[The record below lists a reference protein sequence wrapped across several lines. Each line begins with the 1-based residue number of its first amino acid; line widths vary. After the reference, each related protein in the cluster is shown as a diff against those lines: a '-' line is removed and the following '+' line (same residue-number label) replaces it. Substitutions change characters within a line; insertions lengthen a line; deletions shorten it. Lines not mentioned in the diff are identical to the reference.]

1 VFVDRKNL
9 QESSFDQCST
19 SKIKKTSNHLTKQT
33 ITDLSIFA
41 GEVTMTDFLTDA
53 KSLFEYTQALRRDF
67 HMHPELGF
75 REIRTGGIV
84 AKELEALGIE
94 VTKGVGKTGVVGLLE
109 GANPGPTLLLR
120 FDMDALP
127 ITEDTGAEYSSQNPG
142 VMHAC
147 GHDGHTA
154 IGLTVAKMLHAHRDE
169 LAGTIKF
176 CFQPSEEGNNGEEI
190 GGAEMMLRDGVLDS
204 PKVDMSLSLH
214 LWNEKPLGWLGI
226 AGGPVMAGA
235 DIFTIK
241 ITGKGGHG
249 AIPQQ
254 TVDPVVAAA
263 HIINALQTIV
273 SRNVAPLETAVV
285 SVTTINAGT
294 AFNVIPQTAE
304 LTGTI
309 RTFDIGVRQRVIER
323 FGQIARGVGE
333 AMGCQVDVD
342 VKRMTPALINND
354 SIASTVQDAARRVLS
369 ASDLDTDGYI
379 TMGAEDMA
387 FMQEKIPGCYFFVGS
402 NDKARHLDYGHH
414 HPRFDFDEEALIR
427 ASALMASA
435 AMDVL
440 KAK

>member
-1 VFVDRKNL
+1 MPNFL
-9 QESSFDQCST
+9 QQAE
-19 SKIKKTSNHLTKQT
+19 
-33 ITDLSIFA
+33 
-41 GEVTMTDFLTDA
+41 E
-53 KSLFEYTQALRRDF
+53 LFPYTQLLRRDF

-94 VTKGVGKTGVVGLLE
+94 VTKGVGKTGIVGLLE
-109 GANPGPTLLLR
+109 GTKPGPTLLLR

-127 ITEDTGAEYSSQNPG
+127 ITEDTGVEYASQNPG
-142 VMHAC
+142 LMHAC

-154 IGLTVAKMLHAHRDE
+154 IGLTVAKILHAHRED

-190 GGAEMMLRDGVLDS
+190 GGAEMMMRDGVLDA

-235 DIFTIK
+235 EIFTIK

-254 TVDPVVAAA
+254 TVDPVIAAA
-263 HIINALQTIV
+263 QIINALQTIV

-285 SVTTINAGT
+285 SVTTVNAGT

-309 RTFDIGVRQRVIER
+309 RTFDIGVRQRVVER
-323 FGQIARGVGE
+323 FEQIARGVGE
-333 AMGCQVDVD
+333 AMGCQVDVE
-342 VKRMTPALINND
+342 VKRMTPALINEE
-354 SIASTVQDAARRVLS
+354 SLALKVQDAARRVLS
-369 ASDLDTDGYI
+369 ASDLDTSGYI

-387 FMQEKIPGCYFFVGS
+387 FMQEKVPGCYFFIGS
-402 NDKARHLDYGHH
+402 NDAARHLDYGHH
-414 HPRFDFDEEALIR
+414 HPKFDFNEQALIR

-440 KAK
+440 HSK

>member
-1 VFVDRKNL
+1 MNDF
-9 QESSFDQCST
+9 
-19 SKIKKTSNHLTKQT
+19 IKQ
-33 ITDLSIFA
+33 A
-41 GEVTMTDFLTDA
+41 RQ
-53 KSLFEYTQALRRDF
+53 LFPYTQSLRRDF

-84 AKELEALGIE
+84 ARELELLGIE

-109 GANPGPTLLLR
+109 GARPGPTLLLR

-127 ITEDTGAEYSSQNPG
+127 ITEDTGAEYTSQNPG

-154 IGLTVAKMLHAHRDE
+154 IGLTVARMLHEHREE

-176 CFQPSEEGNNGEEI
+176 CFQPSEEGNNGEDV
-190 GGAEMMLRDGVLDS
+190 GGAEMMMRDGVLEA
-204 PKVDMSLSLH
+204 PNVDMTLGLH

-235 DIFTIK
+235 EIFTIK

-254 TVDPVVAAA
+254 TVDPIVAAA
-263 HIINALQTIV
+263 NIITALQTIV

-285 SVTTINAGT
+285 SVTTVNAGT

-304 LTGTI
+304 LTGTL
-309 RTFDIGVRQRVIER
+309 RTFDSGVRQRVVER
-323 FGQIARGVGE
+323 FEQIAGGVGE
-333 AMGCQVDVD
+333 ALGCQVQVSI
-342 VKRMTPALINND
+342 KRMTPALVND
-354 SIASTVQDAARRVLS
+354 ETIASRVQGAAQRMLS
-369 ASDLDTDGYI
+369 ESDLDTSGFT

-387 FMQEKIPGCYFFVGS
+387 FMQEKVPGCYFFVGS
-402 NDKARHLDYGHH
+402 NDAARHLDYGHH
-414 HPRFDFDEEALIR
+414 HPKFDFNEEALIR

-435 AMDVL
+435 AVDVL
-440 KAK
+440 NTK